1 MRINYFN
8 ETIEM
13 SKSEAKRAS
22 TIGSEE
28 YKALLSVKKDFPS
41 YSIDIITKEVKR
53 SDDIKGLTYDYM
65 EKYISQEGTPEQL
78 KKFNTL
84 REGIFNTRGSYGEIK
99 KWFLEEFPQIAEI
112 RAKIKNIL
120 AHKEA
125 V

>member
-13 SKSEAKRAS
+13 SKSESKRAS
-22 TIGSEE
+22 VIGSDE
-28 YKALLSVKKDFPS
+28 YKALLSVKNDFPT
-41 YSIDIITKEVKR
+41 YHIVIIAKEAKR

-65 EKYISQEGTPEQL
+65 EEYITNEGTPEQL
-78 KKFNTL
+78 NRFNTL
-84 REGIFNTRGSYGEIK
+84 REGIFNTRGSYGEIR
-99 KWFLEEFPQIAEI
+99 KWFLEEFPQISEF
-112 RAKIKNIL
+112 RERIKNIL